1 MLFGQVAGL
10 PLLLGTPDGWP
21 LILAGV
27 VVPAAVQLI
36 FFQPLLV
43 ESPRWLLLH
52 GRPESARA
60 APRCAAAMS
69 TILSLW
75 RSCAMGDIGL
85 VDSTAGGTAKG
96 FDPALWSR

>member
-36 FFQPLLV
+36 FFQPFFTTLAWPHFSVL
-43 ESPRWLLLH
+43 
-52 GRPESARA
+52 
-60 APRCAAAMS
+60 
-69 TILSLW
+69 
-75 RSCAMGDIGL
+75 
-85 VDSTAGGTAKG
+85 
-96 FDPALWSR
+96 F